1 MAEAKRGKTFLVI
14 EDSADDAALIR
25 RAFESMDLCNA
36 FICRNI
42 SEGKAYIQ
50 GAGMYGNRGKYP
62 FPNAVIC
69 DLLLG
74 EESGLQFL
82 SWLKTKSEF
91 PSLPVVVL
99 SGGASAIEMAQA
111 INQGAADVLR
121 KPARLEDLQI
131 MLADLAAKLCT

>member
-25 RAFESMDLCNA
+25 RAFDSMESCRA
-36 FICRNI
+36 FVCRNI

-50 GAGMYGNRGKYP
+50 GAGMYQNRENYP

-82 SWLKTKSEF
+82 SWLKTTSDF

-99 SGGASAIEMAQA
+99 SGGASAREMAQA
-111 INQGAADVLR
+111 INEGAADVLR

-131 MLADLAAKLCT
+131 MLTDLAAKLCT